1 MTKMF
6 LIKWSFLSN
15 LSLTAPPYIVYI
27 KMAAFPNNRNFL
39 KCLYYCFTWSQ
50 SELKFKLQLHD
61 NEKYNNLSRFFCE
74 IVLSANLYQLCIFWY
89 KKITLKSSAQKYEL
103 KLSLVGLLSTLC
115 LTHPTLLP
123 RKLIKKITLKS
134 SAQKPLS
141 WNYFWLAYF
150 QHYVWCTPPFFQD
163 GCHYYK

>member
-1 MTKMF
+1 MVLPFKFVSDCPSIHCIYQDGSFLMWFFCIKICIIGINWQKEQFHRKIWINCCTSHCHAVAVNINMTKMF

-61 NEKYNNLSRFFCE
+61 NEKYNNLSRFF
-74 IVLSANLYQLCIFWY
+74 
-89 KKITLKSSAQKYEL
+89 
-103 KLSLVGLLSTLC
+103 
-115 LTHPTLLP
+115 
-123 RKLIKKITLKS
+123 
-134 SAQKPLS
+134 
-141 WNYFWLAYF
+141 
-150 QHYVWCTPPFFQD
+150 
-163 GCHYYK
+163 